1 MFTDRTDGGERL
13 GRLLRERGVDADGV
27 LAIPRG
33 GLPVGRAVADALALP
48 LDVVVARKLGAPG
61 NPELAV
67 GAVGTDGAVWLNE
80 DLVARLG
87 VTDAYLERERERQ
100 ESVVREKLDSYRRD
114 RPPLDLAGKTV
125 LVVDD
130 GLATGATAIACVRT
144 VRAAGA
150 ERVVV
155 AVPVAPP
162 ATVDRL
168 RSVADD
174 VVAVETPGYFGA
186 VGAFYRSFAQVSDE
200 EARSHLDS

>member
-13 GRLLRERGVDADGV
+13 GRLLLDRGVDADVV

-33 GLPVGRAVADALALP
+33 GLPVGRAVSDALSLP

-67 GAVGTDGAVWLNE
+67 GAVGAEGALWLNE
-80 DLVARLG
+80 DLLDHIG
-87 VTDAYLERERERQ
+87 VTDGYLERERERQ
-100 ESVVREKLDSYRRD
+100 TSVVREKLDRYRAG
-114 RPPLDLAGKTV
+114 RPPLDLDGKTV

-150 ERVVV
+150 DRVVV

-162 ATVDRL
+162 ETVDRL
-168 RSVADD
+168 RSVADE
-174 VVAVETPGYFGA
+174 VVAVETPGRFGA
-186 VGAFYRSFAQVSDE
+186 VGAFYRSFAQVSDD
-200 EARSHLDS
+200 EARGYLDT